1 MIVTT
6 EDFAHSFSFVRIE
19 ERLLQG
25 TFTVNDSL
33 STVILFP
40 RCSLVVLL
48 VALISNLPCC
58 RFVESVPQTI
68 PPDGPRG
75 DSNDG
80 DQSSSDRST

>member
-1 MIVTT
+1 MTT

-33 STVILFP
+33 STVIPFP
-40 RCSLVVLL
+40 GYSLVILL
-48 VALISNLPCC
+48 GAVISNMHCR
-58 RFVESVPQTI
+58 RFVESVSQTI
-68 PPDGPRG
+68 PPNGPRENT
-75 DSNDG
+75 NDG